1 MLIHIKANFADLA
14 WFDRSFTNQGLE
26 FSFDRNLERI
36 IKISLLC
43 LLVVKDVGINPI
55 LMNDNSKLV
64 KIIQR
69 PKQLGLTAV

>member
-64 KIIQR
+64 KMGNRI
-69 PKQLGLTAV
+69 